1 MYHASVRS
9 ETRRPQTTRD
19 PSELLHEL
27 FHRSRHTFVQV
38 AAHFDLTP
46 PQLGV
51 LTTLDDF
58 SSMSNL
64 ASMVGCDASNITW
77 MTDRLEQR
85 GLVERRPDPD
95 DRRVKRLVLTEAGR
109 KLRRD
114 IDRKLR
120 AVQPGLDRLTVTERA
135 TLARLL
141 ERMLSGD

>member
-9 ETRRPQTTRD
+9 ETRRPETTRD

-27 FHRSRHTFVQV
+27 FERMRHGFLQV
-38 AAHFDLTP
+38 AAQFDLTP

-58 SSMSNL
+58 TSMSHL
-64 ASMVGCDASNITW
+64 ASAVGCDASNITW
-77 MTDRLEQR
+77 MTDRLEER

-95 DRRVKRLVLTEAGR
+95 DRRVKRLVLTDTGR

-114 IDRKLR
+114 IDRRLHSSH
-120 AVQPGLDRLTVTERA
+120 PGLERLTVAERA

-141 ERMLSGD
+141 ERMMAD